1 MTSASA
7 FDPKFEPEEDYP
19 DGYRGRW
26 APVGRQAGAEHLG
39 ASLYEVDPGQVL
51 CPYHWHAGNEE
62 MLIVLRGAPT
72 LRTPAGRRPLVE
84 GEVVVFPAGEGGA
97 HTVINTTG
105 DPIRVLMISEMNG
118 PDVIVY
124 PDSDKV
130 LARQLASGSP
140 AEGIRA
146 LFRLTDQV
154 DYWEGELPPHDAET
168 R

>member
-1 MTSASA
+1 MANI
-7 FDPKFEPEEDYP
+7 FEPRFEPEEDWP
-19 DGYRGRW
+19 EGYGGRW
-26 APVGRQAGAEHLG
+26 TPVGRDAGTKHLG
-39 ASLYEVDPGQVL
+39 ASLYEIDPGQVL

-62 MLIVLRGAPT
+62 MLIVLRGTPT
-72 LRTPAGRRPLVE
+72 LRTPAGRRPLAE
-84 GEVVVFPAGEGGA
+84 GEVVAFPQGEEDA
-97 HTVINTTG
+97 HTVINEGG
-105 DPIRVLMISEMNG
+105 DPVRLLMLSEMNG

-130 LARQLASGSP
+130 LARQVASGIP

-154 DYWEGELPPHDAET
+154 DYWEGEVPPHDVET

>member
-1 MTSASA
+1 MTAA
-7 FDPKFEPEEDYP
+7 NAFEPQFEPGDYP

-39 ASLYEVDPGQVL
+39 ASVYEIDPGQVL

-62 MLIVLRGAPT
+62 LLIVLRGTPT
-72 LRTPAGRRPLVE
+72 LRTPAGRRPLAE
-84 GEVVVFPAGEGGA
+84 GEVVAFPAGEEGA

-105 DPIRVLMISEMNG
+105 DPARVLLLSEMNA

-130 LARQLASGSP
+130 LARQEASGTP

-146 LFRLTDQV
+146 LFRLGDQV
-154 DYWEGELPPHDAET
+154 DYWEGEVPPHDAEA